1 MDKQKLESILK
12 IGETIAVE
20 FKRCGNG
27 IENDVYETVC
37 SFLNRFGGDIFMG
50 VLNDGTVSGVSEKA
64 AVDMIKNFIKVISN
78 PTMLTPT
85 IYLVP
90 EIIRYEGKTIIHV
103 HVPVSAEVHSFKKTV
118 YDRVDDADVKVTATS
133 QLASMYIRKQNIFT
147 EKRIFPYVSL
157 DDLRLDLLPRI
168 RKLATNNIE
177 GMHGWESMTDVELL
191 RSAGLYGTDR
201 ATGEKGYNLAAVMLL
216 GKDDVIRDICPA
228 YETDALVRK
237 INVDR
242 YDDREI
248 VRTNLIESYD
258 KLMDFARKHLPDKFF
273 LEGLER
279 KNLRNIITREIIG
292 NTLIHREF
300 TSAYIAKFVIEK
312 KRMYTEN
319 ASRSSGDGVITPD
332 NMEPNPKNPIIASF
346 FRNIGWSDRLG
357 SGVRNLYKYSRYYS
371 GQEPEFI
378 EGDIFRIIVPLNE
391 EYSYDSSDT
400 NINGSNG
407 RNKLDRLDHSDQ
419 LDKGS
424 EKIED
429 KLLKLLEKKPGIK
442 TKEISEVLG
451 LSLSQVKYYMK
462 KLKDDNKVKR
472 HGTNRN
478 GYWEISPRN
487 IKNLRRNDDDR

>member
-1 MDKQKLESILK
+1 MDQHKLESILQ

-27 IENDVYETVC
+27 IENDVYESVC

-50 VLNDGTVSGVSEKA
+50 VLNDSTVIGVPERA
-64 AVDMIKNFIKVISN
+64 AGDMIKNFIKVISN
-78 PTMLTPT
+78 PMMFSPT

-90 EIIRYEGKTIIHV
+90 EIIQYEGKTIIHV
-103 HVPVSAEVHSFKKTV
+103 HVPISAEVHSFKKEI
-118 YDRVDDADVKVTATS
+118 YDRVDDSDVKVTATS
-133 QLASMYIRKQNIFT
+133 QLAFMYIRKQNIFT
-147 EKRIFPYVSL
+147 EKRIFPYVSI

-168 RKLATNNIE
+168 RKMATNNIE
-177 GMHGWESMTDVELL
+177 GTHGWESMTDEELL

-258 KLMDFARKHLPDKFF
+258 QLMDFARKHLPDKFF
-273 LEGLER
+273 LEGTER
-279 KNLRNIITREIIG
+279 KNLRNIITREMIG

-300 TSAYIAKFVIEK
+300 TSSYTAKFVIEK
-312 KRMYTEN
+312 KRMYIEN
-319 ASRSSGDGVITPD
+319 ASRSAGDGVITPE

-357 SGVRNLYKYSRYYS
+357 SGVRNLFKYSKYYS
-371 GQEPEFI
+371 GQVPEFI
-378 EGDIFRIIVPLNE
+378 EGDVFRIIVPLDE
-391 EYSYDSSDT
+391 EYSFDTVESKGKNDSNTFGKSP
-400 NINGSNG
+400 
-407 RNKLDRLDHSDQ
+407 
-419 LDKGS
+419 
-424 EKIED
+424 ED
-429 KLLKLLEKKPGIK
+429 ILLSLIYKKPDIK
-442 TKEISEVLG
+442 TKEISETLHWTPN
-451 LSLSQVKYYMK
+451 QVKYCIK
-462 KLKDDNKVKR
+462 KLKDEKKIKR
-472 HGTNRN
+472 EGSNRD
-478 GYWEISPRN
+478 GYWMI
-487 IKNLRRNDDDR
+487 L